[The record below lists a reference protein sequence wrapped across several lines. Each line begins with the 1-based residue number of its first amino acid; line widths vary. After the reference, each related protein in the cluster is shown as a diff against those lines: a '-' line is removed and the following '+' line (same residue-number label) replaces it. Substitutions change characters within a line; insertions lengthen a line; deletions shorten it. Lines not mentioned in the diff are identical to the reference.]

1 MRKNAKMRLANYRAQ
16 GLAEERLRLLRE
28 NRKAPMI
35 SALMR
40 SLKHVKSSG
49 PYTRDE
55 MNER

>member
-1 MRKNAKMRLANYRAQ
+1 VARANKRVEKRSAAKV
-16 GLAEERLRLLRE
+16 LRE
-28 NRKAPMI
+28 DKRTLAFD
-35 SALMR
+35 SLMR